1 MRWDVDLATLLALG
15 AILLV
20 LSWQVAAPFWAY
32 IVLGL
37 LLATLAYPLHER
49 LVTWTGLPRV
59 SSAVTVLAAFLL
71 LIVPVSVMAWL
82 IIRDMTQLVGRL
94 SVAQVEERLLTF
106 LTWSHETFGFP
117 AHVDE
122 NTGRELVMEVIPSIQ
137 AQLASWIPR
146 ALESTAIFLLG
157 LIITVIVTYYALL
170 NGRSFL
176 VRFKRATPMADGL
189 EDRFIAEAKA
199 TVDGVIWGQ
208 MLASGLQGTLGGVA
222 FFVTGLPNAFFW
234 GFVMA
239 VLSFLPVV
247 GAFLVWMP
255 ASVFLI
261 ATGELFW
268 GIAMLVWGAV
278 VISSVDNIIR
288 PMVIGKSA
296 ALHPLLAFVGVL
308 GGLIAF
314 GIMGFL
320 LGPLVLSLLAVVFN
334 MLAES
339 RWDLSR
345 LSASPGGEDP
355 VEEEG
360 NDGTQAA

>member
-1 MRWDVDLATLLALG
+1 MRWDVDLATLLMFG
-15 AILLV
+15 VILLI

-37 LLATLAYPLHER
+37 LFATLAYPLHHR
-49 LVTWTGLPRV
+49 LMTWTGYPRI
-59 SSAVTVLAAFLL
+59 SSGLTVFAVFLL
-71 LIVPVSVMAWL
+71 LIVPVSLITWL
-82 IIRDMTQLVGRL
+82 IVRDMTQLVGRL
-94 SVAQVEERLLTF
+94 SVASVEEQLFTF
-106 LTWSHETFGFP
+106 LVWSSETFGFP
-117 AHVDE
+117 AEVDE
-122 NTGRELVMEVIPSIQ
+122 RTGRELLMEVIPSIQ

-157 LIITVIVTYYALL
+157 LIITIIVTYYALL
-170 NGRSFL
+170 NGRAFL
-176 VRFKRATPMADGL
+176 VRLKRVSPMMTPL
-189 EDRFIAEAKA
+189 EDRFLKEAKA

-208 MLASGLQGTLGGVA
+208 VAAAIIQGVLGWIA
-222 FFVTGLPNAFFW
+222 FFAAGLPNAFFW

-239 VLSFLPVV
+239 VLSFLPLL
-247 GAFLVWMP
+247 GAFLVWGP
-255 ASVFLI
+255 AAILLF
-261 ATGELFW
+261 ATGQTWL
-268 GIAMLVWGAV
+268 GVGMLLWGAV

-339 RWDLSR
+339 EWDLSR
-345 LSASPGGEDP
+345 LTETGEEEDP
-355 VEEEG
+355 DAGEPPE
-360 NDGTQAA
+360 DAPAA